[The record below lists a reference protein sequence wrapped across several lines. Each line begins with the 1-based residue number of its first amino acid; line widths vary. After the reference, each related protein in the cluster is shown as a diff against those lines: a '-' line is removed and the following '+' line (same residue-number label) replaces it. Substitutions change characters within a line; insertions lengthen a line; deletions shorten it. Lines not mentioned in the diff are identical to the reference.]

1 MVSGGDY
8 GYSRKISNSL
18 DKFAYKTNS
27 AVKVNDVAF
36 DPVTEQIID
45 PNELVD
51 QVVDDVEVTAF
62 TLYNKIQTLF
72 SESVEFYVREGIKI
86 KNLD

>member
-36 DPVTEQIID
+36 DPVTEQVID
-45 PNELVD
+45 PNELID

-72 SESVEFYVREGIKI
+72 SESVEFYVEGR
-86 KNLD
+86 N